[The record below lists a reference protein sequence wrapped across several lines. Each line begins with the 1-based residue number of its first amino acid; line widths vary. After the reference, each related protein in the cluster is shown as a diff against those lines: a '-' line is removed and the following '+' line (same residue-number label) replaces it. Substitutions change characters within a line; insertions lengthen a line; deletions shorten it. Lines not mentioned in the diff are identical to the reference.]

1 MNNDEQLSPPMSVQ
15 KFAIDVAHRLSS
27 LRNFLEASEDLCH
40 YNGRLT
46 DADIQYHGRKLLA
59 IMEVARTT
67 LNRAGVKLHLFT
79 SCPPKFQPY
88 KSAYFKMLVLIIR
101 QNKDQFPTELQ
112 GRVTR
117 LLLPLTTQLVIWRN
131 YDPYAQLGIAD
142 LMKDISSRSRPQM
155 KPQLEQ
161 PGGTAIP
168 LRVPPWPLN
177 DIAASMPPPDAFPPK
192 VTQDKRGKRSLLDL
206 VARRPRPVHKRHPP
220 RPEPETQPLSS
231 DDDDEPI
238 APRLP
243 TRARRHFG
251 IFCTGNKRPS
261 QQLRG

>member
-1 MNNDEQLSPPMSVQ
+1 MNEHTLLSPPTSIQ
-15 KFAIDVAHRLSS
+15 RFAIDIAHRLSS
-27 LRNFLEASEDLCH
+27 LRNFLEASEDLCR
-40 YNGRLT
+40 YNERLT

-79 SCPPKFQPY
+79 SCPPKYQPH
-88 KSAYFKMLVLIIR
+88 KSAYFKILVLIIR
-101 QNKDQFPTELQ
+101 QHQDQFLTELQ
-112 GRVTR
+112 GRVDR
-117 LLLPLTTQLVIWRN
+117 LLLPLTTQLVIRRN
-131 YDPYAQLGIAD
+131 HDPYAQLGIAD
-142 LMKDISSRSRPQM
+142 LMKNVNTRSRPSR

-161 PGGTAIP
+161 PSSAAVW

-177 DIAASMPPPDAFPPK
+177 NIAASMPPPDAFPPK
-192 VTQDKRGKRSLLDL
+192 VTEDKRGKRSLLDL
-206 VARRPRPVHKRHPP
+206 AVRRSRPVHKQHPA
-220 RPEPETQPLSS
+220 RPEPQTQPLPC
-231 DDDDEPI
+231 DDDEPV
-238 APRLP
+238 ALRLS